1 MNWEMLAAFGQLAAV
16 VIGIPSL
23 IYLALQIRAQTQE
36 RRQSA
41 VNELTAR
48 WGDAM
53 SAFHE
58 SREFSAIYVRGIQ
71 SFEDLDAV
79 SKTQF
84 SVFFNRNFKNFQAIY
99 FAHRHGMLP
108 DPLWRE
114 VERTMTDLIA
124 YLGPQQRWQTRR
136 HWYTEEFAGVVDAMI
151 ARGINPT
158 AYSTYV

>member
-41 VNELTAR
+41 LNELTAR

-84 SVFFNRNFKNFQAIY
+84 SAFFNRNFKSF
-99 FAHRHGMLP
+99 
-108 DPLWRE
+108 
-114 VERTMTDLIA
+114 
-124 YLGPQQRWQTRR
+124 RR
-136 HWYTEEFAGVVDAMI
+136 YTSLTATGCSRIPYCAKSN
-151 ARGINPT
+151 AR
-158 AYSTYV
+158 

>member
-79 SKTQF
+79 SKTKF
-84 SVFFNRNFKNFQAIY
+84 SAFFNRNFKNFQAIY

-124 YLGPQQRWQTRR
+124 YPGPQQWWQTRR
-136 HWYTEEFAGVVDAMI
+136 HWYTEEFADVVDAMI